1 MLLNFLNEI
10 NILVIFIVIIIIIII
25 KEIFQKSSTQVSVG
39 LKE

>member
-10 NILVIFIVIIIIIII
+10 NILVIVIIIIII

>member
-10 NILVIFIVIIIIIII
+10 NILVIFIVIII

>member
-10 NILVIFIVIIIIIII
+10 NILVIFIVIIII